1 MKRMGKSVVIDFYL
15 LLSQS
20 PGNPEEIRSQIRK
33 GAP

>member
-1 MKRMGKSVVIDFYL
+1 MERKGESVVIDFYL

-20 PGNPEEIRSQIRK
+20 PGNPEEIRSETRK